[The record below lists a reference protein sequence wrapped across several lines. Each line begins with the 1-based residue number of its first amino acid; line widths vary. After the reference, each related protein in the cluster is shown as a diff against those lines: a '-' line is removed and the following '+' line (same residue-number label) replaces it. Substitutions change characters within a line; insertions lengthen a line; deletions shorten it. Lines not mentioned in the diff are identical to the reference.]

1 MAKRKFIYNATELI
15 ESVPFD
21 TVVADDNG
29 NEILTKITDV
39 ITKLDTRV
47 DSINPS
53 ASKNDII
60 NSLQDTRNAVK
71 ALLESLETDV
81 NNKVNI
87 TYTTQDTF
95 IGTAAQAKKWFDAE
109 GIDYSGWNNDLT
121 ERLTP

>member
-39 ITKLDTRV
+39 ITELDTRV
-47 DSINPS
+47 DAISPS

-71 ALLESLETDV
+71 ALLETLETDV

-109 GIDYSGWNNDLT
+109 GIDYSGWDANLEN
-121 ERLTP
+121 RI